1 MTSEVRRCYQ
11 VDFCPTML
19 HPRCWGAWIAI
30 GALVVLAYTPI
41 RLRHWV
47 AKATVPLFRP
57 LLKKPTRIAKAN
69 LAACYPDMPAVERAA
84 LLDELFYT
92 FLMVGMGMGT
102 LAVRD
107 KDYLASKIRF
117 SGMEH
122 VKAAQAQGKPVV
134 FLVPHMF
141 GIEYAGAALSM
152 AGLPMLGMVKHHRN
166 PVFNWLA
173 CRQRAR
179 FGGKLFHRNAGLT
192 AVIRELKQGYSFFY
206 LPDQDH
212 GADKSEFAPFFAT
225 QKATLPVISRI
236 AHCADAVVLPLT
248 VGLEKMAIEVSIDA
262 PLVLERVDKP
272 TEARLLNEQMER
284 LIDRHRGQYMWFLKV
299 LKTRPEGEG
308 RLY

>member
-1 MTSEVRRCYQ
+1 MTTDARRCYH

-19 HPRCWGAWIAI
+19 HPRYWGAWITI
-30 GALVVLAYTPI
+30 GALSILAFVP
-41 RLRHWV
+41 LRVRHYV
-47 AKATVPLFRP
+47 ARCMVPLFRP
-57 LLKKPTRIAKAN
+57 LLKKPVRIATAN
-69 LAACYPDMPAVERAA
+69 LKACYPDMPKRERDA
-84 LLDELFYT
+84 LINELCYT

-102 LAVRD
+102 LAVRSKQFLQD
-107 KDYLASKIRF
+107 KIQM

-122 VKAAQAQGKPVV
+122 VRDAQAQGKPVV

-141 GIEYAGAALSM
+141 GIEYAGVALSM

-166 PVFNWLA
+166 PVFNWLS

-179 FGGKLFHRNAGLT
+179 FGGKLFHRNAGLP

-225 QKATLPVISRI
+225 QKATLPVISRM

-248 VGLEKMAIEVSIDA
+248 VGLEDGQVMVSIDG
-262 PLVLERVDKP
+262 PLALERVDKP
-272 TEARLLNEQMER
+272 TEARILNEQMER
-284 LIDRHRGQYMWFLKV
+284 LINRHRGQYMWFLKV
-299 LKTRPEGEG
+299 LKTRPDGEA
-308 RLY
+308 RIY